1 MFLGELQYLCFQILE
16 KNIQLKP
23 QEIKDLADQI
33 REKVRSLKNIKSI
46 INETAADSEKVRAL
60 KDNADKAK

>member
-1 MFLGELQYLCFQILE
+1 M
-16 KNIQLKP
+16 
-23 QEIKDLADQI
+23 ADQI

-60 KDNADKAK
+60 KENADEAK

>member
-1 MFLGELQYLCFQILE
+1 MFYFQILE

-60 KDNADKAK
+60 KENADEAK

>member
-1 MFLGELQYLCFQILE
+1 MFYFQILE

-23 QEIKDLADQI
+23 EEIKGLADQI

-60 KDNADKAK
+60 KESADDAK